1 MTEGARTP
9 ESSSD
14 HRGTNR
20 DPRPFWIMALGYRN
34 AAARDNQNREFAEVA
49 LLHLPSVARVAM
61 ALTGNEADA
70 DDLVQE
76 TFLRAYRHWHTFEL
90 GSDCRR
96 WLSTICRNAFLEHR
110 RREAR
115 SVAVEDQEL
124 ESLAAA
130 RLHNQARA
138 SGLDH
143 IFTRLDLGPAIS
155 AAIAALAPPFRD
167 VVVLADVEEFTYEEV
182 AEALSIPV
190 GTVRSRLYRARRQ
203 LQEALLQYAIDAGF
217 TARDASPPNPG
228 ASGTR

>member
-1 MTEGARTP
+1 MTLPSR
-9 ESSSD
+9 
-14 HRGTNR
+14 
-20 DPRPFWIMALGYRN
+20 
-34 AAARDNQNREFAEVA
+34 AAAAHAANDARNREFADVA
-49 LLHLPSVARVAM
+49 LPHLSALARVAM

-76 TFLRAYRHWHTFEL
+76 TFLRAYKHWHTFEP

-96 WLSTICRNAFLEHR
+96 WLSTICRNAFLEQR

-138 SGLDH
+138 SGVDH
-143 IFTRLDLGPAIS
+143 MFARLDLGPAIA
-155 AAIAALAPPFRD
+155 AAIAALEPPFRD
-167 VVVLADVEEFTYEEV
+167 VVVLADVEGFTYEEV
-182 AEALSIPV
+182 AESLGIPV
-190 GTVRSRLYRARRQ
+190 GTVRSRLYRARRH

-217 TARDASPPNPG
+217 STGNAAPPASDANR
-228 ASGTR
+228 TR